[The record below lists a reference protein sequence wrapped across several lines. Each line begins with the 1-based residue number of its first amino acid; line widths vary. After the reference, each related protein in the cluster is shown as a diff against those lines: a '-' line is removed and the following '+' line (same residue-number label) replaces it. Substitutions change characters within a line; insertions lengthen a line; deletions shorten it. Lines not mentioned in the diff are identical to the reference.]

1 MAILQTKNLQHSY
14 TKGIDFVYPD
24 LHCNANQQLLI
35 LGESGKGK
43 STLLHLLGLILP
55 IQQGSVSINGIET
68 SQLNPSKAAAFRAN
82 NVGVIFQQHQFVKSL
97 SVLDN
102 ILLANY
108 YAKRSLDKNKVNQT
122 ADRLEISDLLHKK
135 VYELSGGEMQRIGI
149 ARALQNEPKLL
160 LADEPTSNLD
170 DVNCER
176 VYQLLADTAAEQ
188 KAALVI
194 VTHDQ
199 RLKNKIANQIHL

>member
-24 LHCNANQQLLI
+24 LHCDANQQLLI

-55 IQQGSVSINGIET
+55 IQQGAVSINGIET
-68 SQLNPSKAAAFRAN
+68 SQLNARQAATFRAN
-82 NVGVIFQQHQFVKSL
+82 HIGIIFQQHQFVKSL
-97 SVLDN
+97 TVLDN

-108 YAKRSLDKNKVNQT
+108 YAKKSLDKAKVNQT

-176 VYQLLADTAAEQ
+176 VYQLLADTATEQ

>member
-1 MAILQTKNLQHSY
+1 MLQTKNLQHSY

-24 LHCNANQQLLI
+24 LHCDANQQLLI

-68 SQLNPSKAAAFRAN
+68 SELNSSKAAAFRAN
-82 NVGVIFQQHQFVKSL
+82 NIGIIFQQHQFVKSL
-97 SVLDN
+97 TVLDN

-108 YAKRSLDKNKVNQT
+108 YAKKSLDKAKVKQT

-176 VYQLLADTAAEQ
+176 VYQLLADTATEQ